1 MEMNGVRHTCVSVNH
16 MNARCQLRPEGSTGL
31 PGTRQMVVNHYVVLG
46 SESGSLARAA
56 YALNY

>member
-1 MEMNGVRHTCVSVNH
+1 MNGVRHTCVSVHH
-16 MNARCQLRPEGSTGL
+16 MNTCCQSRPEGSTGS

-46 SESGSLARAA
+46 RESGSLARAA